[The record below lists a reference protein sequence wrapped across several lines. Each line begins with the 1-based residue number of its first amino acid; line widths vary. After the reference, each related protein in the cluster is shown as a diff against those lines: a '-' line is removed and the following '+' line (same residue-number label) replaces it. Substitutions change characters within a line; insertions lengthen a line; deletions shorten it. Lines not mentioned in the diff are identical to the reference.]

1 MARRTL
7 EALLDKYA
15 DQGIATIEEARDE
28 ARVAEVL
35 QLPPIN
41 QIGRPVQILNSFGSK
56 VRFVQA
62 VRELEQEIYRA
73 A

>member
-1 MARRTL
+1 M
-7 EALLDKYA
+7 
-15 DQGIATIEEARDE
+15 
-28 ARVAEVL
+28 AEVL

-56 VRFVQA
+56 TKYLQA
-62 VRELEQEIYRA
+62 VRDLEQEIYRA